1 MSYIKIFFLSL
12 FLFKFTFSSLKF
24 NIPQYRDKCFQE
36 EIYVE
41 GTILVRYDLYG
52 VDAFIEKD
60 RLRENFRNIKVFI
73 KDTKGNI
80 IFERYLDRKKDKFAV
95 LIKQP
100 DKYYICSRYNKPR
113 KGLELPISVLLGIKI
128 RTDYQYTSLDL
139 TLHKS
144 DVRSFQQNLR
154 KIRND
159 VKQPL
164 EASKKE
170 IEQEDQTAKDI
181 IFSVNTYYKLCI
193 VQLVIILVVTLYTIL
208 NFKEFLKSKLL
219 YKR

>member
-12 FLFKFTFSSLKF
+12 FLFKFTLSSLKF

-52 VDAFIEKD
+52 VDAFIERD

-95 LIKQP
+95 LIKQ
-100 DKYYICSRYNKPR
+100 
-113 KGLELPISVLLGIKI
+113 
-128 RTDYQYTSLDL
+128 
-139 TLHKS
+139 
-144 DVRSFQQNLR
+144 
-154 KIRND
+154 
-159 VKQPL
+159 
-164 EASKKE
+164 
-170 IEQEDQTAKDI
+170 
-181 IFSVNTYYKLCI
+181 YKLYFI
-193 VQLVIILVVTLYTIL
+193 
-208 NFKEFLKSKLL
+208 KSSFNRK
-219 YKR
+219 